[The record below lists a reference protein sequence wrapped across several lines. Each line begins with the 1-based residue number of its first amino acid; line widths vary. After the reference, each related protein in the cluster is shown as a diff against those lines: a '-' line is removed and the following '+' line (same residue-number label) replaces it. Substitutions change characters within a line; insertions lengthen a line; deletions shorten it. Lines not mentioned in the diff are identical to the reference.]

1 MKILKRLFRAIF
13 WMLTNFKSAL
23 SSIENGMF
31 AQKGQQYSE
40 NYTETK
46 KAPPNNTQESN
57 PFQTYF
63 DNHSEGHGIWKWTHY
78 FDIYHRHFKKFIGK
92 EVHIVEVGI
101 YSGGSLPMWQKY
113 FGDKCIV
120 HGIDIEKD
128 CLRYQDE
135 NKNVKIYIG
144 DQESREFW
152 REFKSKVP
160 KIDILVDDG
169 GHLVGQQIV
178 TLEEMLPHIS
188 PGGVF
193 LCEDICGNNNKFTSY
208 VNGLHHDLNNIINIS
223 DTVQSSKN
231 TFFQQQIASIHQYP
245 FVCVIEKREQPLE
258 KLSAPKHGTIWGPF
272 FKAVEA

>member
-1 MKILKRLFRAIF
+1 MTTAKRIFKTFSWAI
-13 WMLTNFKSAL
+13 TNVKQMYNA
-23 SSIENGMF
+23 IENGMY
-31 AQKGQQYSE
+31 AQKGHNYVS
-40 NYTETK
+40 NYTGETK
-46 KAPPNNTQESN
+46 LNNEITLESN
-57 PFQTYF
+57 PLQTYF
-63 DNHSEGHGIWKWTHY
+63 DNNIEGQGIWKWTHY
-78 FDIYHRHFKKFIGK
+78 FDIYHRHFRKYIGK

-101 YSGGSLPMWQKY
+101 YSGGSLPMWKKY
-113 FGDKCIV
+113 FGDRCTV

-135 NKNVKIYIG
+135 NKNIKIYIG

-152 REFKSKVP
+152 KEFKTKVP
-160 KIDILVDDG
+160 RVDILVDDG

-193 LCEDICGNNNKFTSY
+193 LCEDICGNNNKFISY
-208 VNGLHHDLNNIINIS
+208 VNGLNQELNNRIHI
-223 DTVQSSKN
+223 DADDQTSKN
-231 TFFQQQIASIHQYP
+231 TVFQQQIASIHNYP
-245 FVCVIEKREQPLE
+245 FIVAIEKREKPLE

>member
-1 MKILKRLFRAIF
+1 MKILKRLFKAFF
-13 WMLTNFKSAL
+13 WMLRNFKSTL
-23 SSIENGMF
+23 KSIENGMYV
-31 AQKGQQYSE
+31 QKGQQYAS
-40 NYTETK
+40 NYTEIQK
-46 KAPPNNTQESN
+46 SYSN
-57 PFQTYF
+57 IKVEYNPLQIYF

-78 FDIYHRHFKKFIGK
+78 FDIYHRHFSKFIGK
-92 EVHIVEVGI
+92 EVHIIEVGI

-113 FGDKCIV
+113 FGDRCTV
-120 HGIDIEKD
+120 HGIDIVKD
-128 CLRYQDE
+128 CLKYQDE

-169 GHLVGQQIV
+169 GHLSGQQIV

-193 LCEDICGNNNKFTSY
+193 LCEDLCGNNNKFVSY
-208 VNGLHHDLNNIINIS
+208 VNGLQHELNNIIHFP
-223 DTVQSSKN
+223 DKDQSSKN
-231 TFFQQQIASIHQYP
+231 KLFQQQISSIHQYP
-245 FVCVIEKREQPLE
+245 FVCVIEKREKPLE

-272 FKAVEA
+272 FKAVEV